1 MQAKPSSVIIVGGG
15 VIGLSAACYA
25 LREGCEVTVLEANAA
40 DATNCSMGNAG
51 MIVPSHFVPLA
62 SPGVIGLGLR
72 WMLRPESPL
81 GIRPQASPRFLH
93 WLWLFCLSATRHDA
107 RQAHE
112 LLCRLNLE
120 SRSLF
125 VEMAREADFGLTT
138 RGLLML
144 CKKQRTLD
152 GEAHIAEQANA
163 LGLRAEVLD
172 AAGVAAVDPAI
183 GMDVAGAVHFKD
195 DAHLDPARFM
205 EVLRQRILREGGRI
219 EHAFRIEHLEK
230 HQGRIAA
237 VSGPAGRR
245 EADQFV
251 IAGGVWTAGLV
262 RQIGLNLP
270 LVAGKGY
277 SLTLREPK
285 RLPQLCS
292 ILTEA
297 RVAVT
302 PMSGMLR
309 VAGTMEIGSMDERI
323 NRARV
328 RGLIR
333 SVQRYFPELAVA
345 DFEALD
351 VWSGL
356 RPVSPDGLPYLGVAP
371 GLDNLII
378 ATGHAMMGLSLAPVS
393 GRIVADLL
401 CKRAAPPSI
410 AQLDVARFA

>member
-15 VIGLSAACYA
+15 VVGLSAACFA
-25 LREGCEVTVLEANAA
+25 LREGCEVTVLDANAA

-81 GIRPQASPRFLH
+81 GIRPQVSPRFLR
-93 WLWLFCLSATRHDA
+93 WLWLFCLSATRHDSQ
-107 RQAHE
+107 QAHQ
-112 LLCRLNLE
+112 LLCQLNLE

-152 GEAHIAEQANA
+152 EEAHMAEQTNA

-172 AAGVAAVDPAI
+172 AAGVTAVDPAI
-183 GMDVAGAVHFKD
+183 EMAVAGAVHFKD

-219 EHAFRIEHLEK
+219 EHAFRIEHLERHK
-230 HQGRIAA
+230 GRITA

-251 IAGGVWTAGLV
+251 LAGGVWTAELA

-277 SLTLREPK
+277 SLTLREPR

-292 ILTEA
+292 
-297 RVAVT
+297 
-302 PMSGMLR
+302 
-309 VAGTMEIGSMDERI
+309 
-323 NRARV
+323 
-328 RGLIR
+328 
-333 SVQRYFPELAVA
+333 
-345 DFEALD
+345 
-351 VWSGL
+351 
-356 RPVSPDGLPYLGVAP
+356 
-371 GLDNLII
+371 
-378 ATGHAMMGLSLAPVS
+378 
-393 GRIVADLL
+393 
-401 CKRAAPPSI
+401 
-410 AQLDVARFA
+410 